1 MNMFMIYIS
10 AMYETRM
17 LLTCFMV
24 VGRFKNLRRK
34 LGVVPPNVSAA
45 VAAAGPAL
53 LPHAAPAAPAAA
65 AHPRAATDRQQ
76 GAG

>member
-34 LGVVPPNVSAA
+34 LGDNC
-45 VAAAGPAL
+45 PAE
-53 LPHAAPAAPAAA
+53 
-65 AHPRAATDRQQ
+65 DQRQAYL
-76 GAG
+76 GASELNYWGNKCLCV